1 MKKNKII
8 ILFIILALCSCKSRQ
23 KTFTLTGE
31 YIPVITTENPD
42 VELTAIVNKY
52 KVIMDKEMDKV
63 IATAPERMYTGRPE
77 SPLTNFTSDA
87 MMKINAEQSQGM
99 TPDIAFMNVNGIR
112 AEIAKG
118 DVTIGD
124 IFAAFPFDNSL
135 DIVVLKGKYVS
146 QLFDS
151 YADLGGAGIS
161 SNVKLVIKDK
171 KIVEALVDGKPIDPE
186 KDYTLVTLD
195 YLAEGN
201 DGMKAME
208 KASKHIATGVK
219 LRDYILAYV
228 SALTADSKMMEA
240 PLDKRIEIK
249 D

>member
-1 MKKNKII
+1 MRKNKLIVLLV
-8 ILFIILALCSCKSRQ
+8 ILSLCSCKSKQ
-23 KTFTLTGE
+23 KAFTITGE
-31 YIPVITTENPD
+31 YIPVTTTNKPD
-42 VELTAIVNKY
+42 AELTAIVNKY
-52 KVIMDKEMDKV
+52 KVILGKEMDKV
-63 IATAPERMYTGRPE
+63 IATAPHRMYTGRPE

-87 MMKINAEQSQGM
+87 MMKISSEQSLGM

-112 AEIAKG
+112 AEIAAG
-118 DVTIGD
+118 EVTIGD

-135 DIVVLKGKYVS
+135 DLVVLKGKYVTE
-146 QLFDS
+146 LFES
-151 YADLGGAGIS
+151 YANLGGAGIS

-171 KIVEALVDGKPIDPE
+171 KVVSALVNGKPIDSE
-186 KDYTLVTLD
+186 KDYTLITLD

-219 LRDYILAYV
+219 LRDYILTYV
-228 SALTADSKMMEA
+228 NQLTADSKMMEA
-240 PLDKRIEIK
+240 PLDKRIEII

>member
-1 MKKNKII
+1 MKKEKFIV
-8 ILFIILALCSCKSRQ
+8 ILMILALCSCKSKQ
-23 KTFTLTGE
+23 KTFTLSGE
-31 YIPVITTENPD
+31 YIPVTTAQHPD
-42 VELTAIVNKY
+42 AELSAIVNKY
-52 KVIMDKEMDKV
+52 KVIMHEEMDKV
-63 IATAPERMYTGRPE
+63 IATASKRMYTGRPE

-87 MMKINAEQSQGM
+87 MMKISIKQSHNM

-112 AEIAKG
+112 AEIAQG
-118 DVTIGD
+118 EVSVGD

-135 DIVVLKGKYVS
+135 DMVVLKGKYVS

-151 YADLGGAGIS
+151 YAKLGGAGIS

-171 KIVEALVDGKPIDPE
+171 KIVSALVNNKPIDPE
-186 KDYTLVTLD
+186 KDYTLITLD

-201 DGMKAME
+201 DGMDAMVN
-208 KASKHIATGVK
+208 ASTHLPTGVK
-219 LRDYILAYV
+219 LRDYILDYV
-228 SALTADSKMMEA
+228 KGLTRKSQVMEA